1 MSYNISKLEP
11 FKYRC
16 LRVSNEKRDWWF
28 VHLFLWRWASSEDA
42 HNLQDH
48 GHVPQCQI
56 LFPGSDHSSLW
67 SLDERHIVEDS
78 EVRLF
83 TSCWYNSL
91 LYRWPSRNY
100 ESLPW
105 SRNLRAYHGECR
117 LHQECRVQER
127 YCCSNDG
134 VGWATGWHLRGSHAY
149 PNDCICFGSFIIT
162 SHQDWFPTCSLATG
176 LQLGYTRQ
184 AANWRMV

>member
-1 MSYNISKLEP
+1 MSTREIRIRKRWVITFPSWNPSSIGVYAFLTKREIDDLCICFYGGEP
-11 FKYRC
+11 LLKTRTIY
-16 LRVSNEKRDWWF
+16 K
-28 VHLFLWRWASSEDA
+28 
-42 HNLQDH
+42 DH

-134 VGWATGWHLRGSHAY
+134 VGWATGWHLRGSHANLMIVFVLV
-149 PNDCICFGSFIIT
+149 PS
-162 SHQDWFPTCSLATG
+162 
-176 LQLGYTRQ
+176 
-184 AANWRMV
+184 